1 MLILILR
8 VNYLLTCLLV
18 TSFFF
23 TLWPFFKPSCQ
34 FVSFLEHRLM
44 FSNVLRACMCAKSLQ
59 SCLTLCDLMDCSPP
73 GSSVHG
79 ILQGRIL
86 EWVAISP
93 PGDLPNSGIL
103 QGIFATQ
110 GWHLHRLCLL
120 YWQAG
125 SLPLAPPGK
134 PSVTQGQRQNCSER
148 WMLAKW
154 GPLTG

>member
-1 MLILILR
+1 MFLCLFSYCKLT
-8 VNYLLTCLLV
+8 TCLFV

-23 TLWPFFKPSCQ
+23 TLWRFFKPLCQ
-34 FVSFLEHRLM
+34 FVSFLEHPLM
-44 FSNVLRACMCAKSLQ
+44 FSNVLHACLRAKSLQ
-59 SCLTLCDLMDCSPP
+59 LCLTLCDLMDCSPP
-73 GSSVHG
+73 GSSVRG

-93 PGDLPNSGIL
+93 PGDLPNSGIF
-103 QGIFATQ
+103 QGIFPTQ
-110 GWHLHRLCLL
+110 GWHLHLFCLL
-120 YWQAG
+120 YWQGG

-134 PSVTQGQRQNCSER
+134 PSVIQGEQQNRGER